1 MLFSRAHPSSRLF
14 SFQLAGRFLLIAR
27 LSSLTGANRVRRNHA
42 LEHAAITVITER
54 HPSVFL
60 RGRSTRNG
68 FYIYGE
74 IDTDELQSAITEAQ
88 SRLLGG
94 ESELAIHPRCGTN
107 LAVAGILSGL
117 AAAFASQLRPRQNRF
132 TYAILASLGA
142 LMVSPQLGTVTQR
155 RVTTL
160 ANLDDLSVNS
170 IEKRRFWREP
180 AHWVGTH
187 ST

>member
-1 MLFSRAHPSSRLF
+1 M
-14 SFQLAGRFLLIAR
+14 IAR
-27 LSSLTGANRVRRNHA
+27 LSSLSGANRVRRNHA

-54 HPSVFL
+54 HPNIFL

-88 SRLLGG
+88 RRLRGG
-94 ESELAIHPRCGTN
+94 ETELAIHPRCGTN
-107 LAVAGILSGL
+107 LAVAGVLSGL
-117 AAAFASQLRPRQNRF
+117 AAALASQLRPKQNRF

-142 LMVSPQLGTVTQR
+142 LMVSPPLGTAAQR

-160 ANLDDLSVNS
+160 ADLADLEVHSV
-170 IEKRRFWREP
+170 EKRRFWREP
-180 AHWVGTH
+180 GHWVQTH